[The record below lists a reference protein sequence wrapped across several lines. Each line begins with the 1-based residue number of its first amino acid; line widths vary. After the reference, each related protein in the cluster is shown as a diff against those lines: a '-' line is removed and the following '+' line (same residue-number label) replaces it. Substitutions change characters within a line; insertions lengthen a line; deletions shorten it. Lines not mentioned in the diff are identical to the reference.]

1 MVDAIGW
8 TAPPLPGPPAP
19 IPPVGPSS
27 SATPAVVLEDVV
39 RTYGAGRAAVNAIH
53 GLSATFA
60 HGGLHVITGP
70 SGSGKS
76 TLLRLIVGLDRP
88 TAGLVRTLG
97 TDLGSLDSS
106 ELAAFRASRIAICS
120 QAPRLIS
127 FLSVLENIELALSI
141 RQPTMAEPERRE
153 RAAAALAQVAMA
165 RYIDAA
171 PDGLSGGERARV
183 GIARA
188 LAAEPELIVLDEPT
202 AALDRATAA
211 TIITL
216 LGRLDR
222 AGRTLLVATHDRDFI
237 AAASDRLDLRDLGR
251 ARASA

>member
-1 MVDAIGW
+1 V
-8 TAPPLPGPPAP
+8 T
-19 IPPVGPSS
+19 
-27 SATPAVVLEDVV
+27 
-39 RTYGAGRAAVNAIH
+39 
-53 GLSATFA
+53 ATFA

-88 TAGLVRTLG
+88 TRGLVRVLG
-97 TDLGSLDSS
+97 TDLGTLDS
-106 ELAAFRASRIAICS
+106 EALARFRAARIAICT
-120 QAPRLIS
+120 QAPRLIA

-141 RQPTMAEPERRE
+141 RQPSMPEAERRR
-153 RAAAALAQVAMA
+153 RATEALDQVAM
-165 RYIDAA
+165 RGHEHSA

-216 LGRLDR
+216 LGALDR

-237 AAASDRLDLRDLGR
+237 AAASDRLDLRDVGR
-251 ARASA
+251 AAPSGRPGA